1 MYCFVAANT
10 NLAVHTTYMCA
21 AKHANLA
28 TYVRMYALHVFQ
40 TISPVFLLHITNLL
54 AVQTKKK
61 GTKLLKPRTKASG
74 PAKAKAERKPVA
86 SEKTIKEV

>member
-1 MYCFVAANT
+1 MYVCT
-10 NLAVHTTYMCA
+10 LYMCF
-21 AKHANLA
+21 KLS
-28 TYVRMYALHVFQ
+28 VLF
-40 TISPVFLLHITNLL
+40 FLLHITNLL